1 MTMMVYVSQIQKLLY
16 NKCNTM
22 RKINHIG
29 IPVQKPVSGE
39 VYNEGMQVYLTDF
52 TKSPNKIEFLRFD
65 KDSWMPEKIQTLA
78 HIAYEVDNLDSELEN
93 AKVLLPKTIVNEHL
107 TIAFIEEEGIALE
120 LMQFN

>member
-1 MTMMVYVSQIQKLLY
+1 
-16 NKCNTM
+16 M

-52 TKSPNKIEFLRFD
+52 TKSP
-65 KDSWMPEKIQTLA
+65 
-78 HIAYEVDNLDSELEN
+78 
-93 AKVLLPKTIVNEHL
+93 KTIVNEHL

>member
-1 MTMMVYVSQIQKLLY
+1 
-16 NKCNTM
+16 M

-52 TKSPNKIEFLRFD
+52 TKSPNKIAFLRFD

-78 HIAYEVDNLDSELEN
+78 HIAYEVDNLDGELEN

>member
-1 MTMMVYVSQIQKLLY
+1 
-16 NKCNTM
+16 M

-39 VYNEGMQVYLTDF
+39 VYNEGTQVYLTDF

-78 HIAYEVDNLDSELEN
+78 HIAYEVDNLDGELEN

>member
-1 MTMMVYVSQIQKLLY
+1 
-16 NKCNTM
+16 M

-78 HIAYEVDNLDSELEN
+78 HIAYEVDNLDGELEN
-93 AKVLLPKTIVNEHL
+93 AKVLLPKTIVNDRRRGHCVGVN
-107 TIAFIEEEGIALE
+107 AV
-120 LMQFN
+120 

>member
-1 MTMMVYVSQIQKLLY
+1 
-16 NKCNTM
+16 M

-29 IPVQKPVSGE
+29 IPVQKRVSGE
-39 VYNEGMQVYLTDF
+39 VYNAGMQVYLTDF

-78 HIAYEVDNLDSELEN
+78 HIAYEVDNLDGELEN

>member
-1 MTMMVYVSQIQKLLY
+1 
-16 NKCNTM
+16 M

-78 HIAYEVDNLDSELEN
+78 HIAYEVDNLDGELEN
-93 AKVLLPKTIVNEHL
+93 AKVLLPKPIVNELL

>member
-1 MTMMVYVSQIQKLLY
+1 
-16 NKCNTM
+16 M

-39 VYNEGMQVYLTDF
+39 VYNAGMQVYLTDF

-78 HIAYEVDNLDSELEN
+78 HIAYEVDNLDGELEN

>member
-1 MTMMVYVSQIQKLLY
+1 
-16 NKCNTM
+16 M

-39 VYNEGMQVYLTDF
+39 VYNEWMQVYLTDF

>member
-1 MTMMVYVSQIQKLLY
+1 
-16 NKCNTM
+16 M

-78 HIAYEVDNLDSELEN
+78 HIAYEVDYLYGELEN

>member
-1 MTMMVYVSQIQKLLY
+1 
-16 NKCNTM
+16 M

-52 TKSPNKIEFLRFD
+52 TKRPNKIEFLRFD

-78 HIAYEVDNLDSELEN
+78 HIAYEVDNLDGELEN

>member
-1 MTMMVYVSQIQKLLY
+1 
-16 NKCNTM
+16 M

-78 HIAYEVDNLDSELEN
+78 HIAYEVYNLDSELEN

>member
-1 MTMMVYVSQIQKLLY
+1 
-16 NKCNTM
+16 M

-39 VYNEGMQVYLTDF
+39 VYNEGMLVYLTEF
-52 TKSPNKIEFLRFD
+52 KKSPNKIEFLRFD

-78 HIAYEVDNLDSELEN
+78 HIAYEVDNLDGELEN

>member
-1 MTMMVYVSQIQKLLY
+1 
-16 NKCNTM
+16 M

-78 HIAYEVDNLDSELEN
+78 HIAYEVDNLDGELEN

-107 TIAFIEEEGIALE
+107 TIAFIEVEGIALE

>member
-1 MTMMVYVSQIQKLLY
+1 
-16 NKCNTM
+16 M

-78 HIAYEVDNLDSELEN
+78 HIAYEVDNLDGELEN

-107 TIAFIEEEGIALE
+107 TNAFIE
-120 LMQFN
+120 

>member
-1 MTMMVYVSQIQKLLY
+1 
-16 NKCNTM
+16 M

-39 VYNEGMQVYLTDF
+39 MYNEGMQVYLTDF

-65 KDSWMPEKIQTLA
+65 KDSWMPEKIQTL
-78 HIAYEVDNLDSELEN
+78 EN

-120 LMQFN
+120 LIQFN

>member
-1 MTMMVYVSQIQKLLY
+1 
-16 NKCNTM
+16 M

-39 VYNEGMQVYLTDF
+39 VYNAGMQVYLTDF

-65 KDSWMPEKIQTLA
+65 ADSWMPEKIQQLA
-78 HIAYEVDNLDSELEN
+78 HIAYEVDDLDGEL
-93 AKVLLPKTIVNEHL
+93 AGATVLLPKTVVNEHL

>member
-1 MTMMVYVSQIQKLLY
+1 
-16 NKCNTM
+16 M

-78 HIAYEVDNLDSELEN
+78 HIAYEVDNLDGELEN

-107 TIAFIEEEGIALE
+107 TIACIEEEGIALE

>member
-1 MTMMVYVSQIQKLLY
+1 
-16 NKCNTM
+16 M

-29 IPVQKPVSGE
+29 IPVQKQGSGE
-39 VYNEGMQVYLTDF
+39 VYTEGMQVYLTDF

-78 HIAYEVDNLDSELEN
+78 HIAYEVDNLDGELEN

>member
-1 MTMMVYVSQIQKLLY
+1 
-16 NKCNTM
+16 M

-39 VYNEGMQVYLTDF
+39 VY
-52 TKSPNKIEFLRFD
+52 
-65 KDSWMPEKIQTLA
+65 
-78 HIAYEVDNLDSELEN
+78 NLDSELEN